1 MRIYKWLER
10 MSGVPAYRQD
20 TVVKENGKSVI
31 AGCGPT
37 AALMRLAWHDCR
49 HGKVGQQC
57 QEGFVSGA
65 ELRRACRGGRLFTG
79 LLVGWGIARRFERYD

>member
-31 AGCGPT
+31 AGYGPT
-37 AALMRLAWHDCR
+37 AALMRLAWHDR
-49 HGKVGQQC
+49 STAR
-57 QEGFVSGA
+57 SGNN
-65 ELRRACRGGRLFTG
+65 
-79 LLVGWGIARRFERYD
+79 ARRVV

>member
-37 AALMRLAWHDCR
+37 AALMRLAWYDRR
-49 HGKVGQQC
+49 HGKVGQQR
-57 QEGFVSGA
+57 QEGCVSGS
-65 ELRRACRGGRLFTG
+65 
-79 LLVGWGIARRFERYD
+79 